1 MPVKKKK
8 FIDKFFKG
16 MVFTIPKN
24 KSQEKS
30 WDLFIILLA
39 YLLLGLQANPSSEQ
53 PYQARR

>member
-1 MPVKKKK
+1 
-8 FIDKFFKG
+8 

-24 KSQEKS
+24 KSQDFS

-39 YLLLGLQANPSSEQ
+39 YLSLGLQANPSSEQ